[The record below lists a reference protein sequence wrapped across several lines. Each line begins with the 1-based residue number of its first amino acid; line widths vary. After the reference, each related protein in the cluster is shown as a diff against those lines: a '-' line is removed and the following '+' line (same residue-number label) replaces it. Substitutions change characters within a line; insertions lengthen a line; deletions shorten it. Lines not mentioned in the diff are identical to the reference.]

1 VWFDNDDNS
10 EGKTVAMVCLNTL
23 KVYYYKND
31 YRINARIKATI
42 DNILAE
48 NVRPVWV
55 CENCGGSNV
64 QTKGWVLPNENNK
77 FIDLVSEEINDNWC
91 EDCDSHTCLVSIA
104 TMDGH
109 INPDK

>member
-23 KVYYYKND
+23 KVYYYN
-31 YRINARIKATI
+31 
-42 DNILAE
+42 LAE